1 MAALFD
7 KQSSS
12 RCGATQALA
21 YTGTSATSTAF
32 GTETYQIRLASTSA
46 CYYKVVEA
54 AGGAAAATDVFLPNN
69 WVEYVNVS
77 PGQKVSAIQA
87 PTNGLVTGTAGT
99 LSITEMS

>member
-1 MAALFD
+1 MAIWE

-12 RCGATQALA
+12 RCGPTQNIA

-32 GTETYQIRLASTSA
+32 SSQTYQIRVAATSA

-77 PGQKVSAIQA
+77 PGQKISAIQA
-87 PTNGLVTGTAGT
+87 PTGGLVTGTAGT
-99 LSITEMS
+99 LSVCEMS